1 MIQFARRI
9 GGVAG
14 PIAALVAVVLA
25 AASASA
31 ATSSSV
37 SASGPRTAKVG
48 DQVRLRFTGYAASG
62 VRHLRV
68 WLDNRSCAAT
78 AKDEGARPELR
89 PSTNFAVTGKFK
101 AVLTIGQSSAGTH
114 VACAYLVDRA
124 TKTTAARTS
133 WRYVTH

>member
-9 GGVAG
+9 GGLAG

-25 AASASA
+25 AAASA

-37 SASGPRTAKVG
+37 SASGPHTARAG
-48 DQVRLRFTGYAASG
+48 DTVRLRFIGYAADG
-62 VRHLRV
+62 VHTLRV

-78 AKDEGARPELR
+78 ARDEAARSELR
-89 PSTNFAVTGKFK
+89 PPTHFAVSGKFK
-101 AVLTIGQSSAGTH
+101 AILTIGQSSAGTH
-114 VACAYLVDRA
+114 VACAYLIVRA
-124 TKTTAARTS
+124 TQGTAARAS